1 MDIANL
7 MCSESD
13 KASLLE
19 RKGSRDSP
27 GSASPPAGLPD
38 APRQSP
44 LRHGAFQDTIATAVS
59 ATSQSTGPPSLRF
72 KNAKSLSDGHFARPA
87 LPASQAAIP
96 PWLAPA
102 HSDNFYGHSLSAV
115 GNQRKTSASTQQHL
129 PAPLDTST
137 ARLHQHQQQTAFVN
151 GWPAYYPSPS
161 PDRYAEQMGS
171 IAQGFHAYPHAAGPP
186 YANLMSD
193 TTRLPAGGAHSSYGP
208 SNSRQQQQQ
217 HHQHQATYDAGRRY
231 SMPASVGHH
240 GSLGADWFRQPPL
253 QPRSAD
259 ARAQQE
265 QHHPQRVT
273 NAPQAQHAS
282 PPFPRPANID
292 RRTSLASSLQQ
303 PIHKNLPGAAVPSS
317 SSSSSSLPSSSSLSP
332 SLLSSLASA
341 SRPSYHLPQHYQAQ
355 ALHRRDLPVTTT
367 TRRHSEDRP
376 VSSSQ
381 RAARAGP
388 FSAGPLDARE
398 SVAEAPH
405 SDDAGTLSPE
415 PETSYPPSPTHSD
428 GSYSAGATNQ
438 RDSHARRGSD
448 AAAMNHHDHSDS
460 HEDASDPDAD
470 ADSHFHRIVAM
481 ATIEFHQTG
490 KIKCPSCHK
499 DFSRLCN
506 FRSHFR
512 IHQVIRPFICNVCN
526 QQFLRKHDLNRHE
539 RIHAGIKPFRCD
551 RCGKGFV
558 RKDALRRHENMVP
571 DIQKFRCVAK

>member
-19 RKGSRDSP
+19 RKGSRDRSA
-27 GSASPPAGLPD
+27 SASPPSGLPD
-38 APRQSP
+38 APRHSP
-44 LRHGAFQDTIATAVS
+44 LQHGAFQDTNAVAAT
-59 ATSQSTGPPSLRF
+59 TQPTGPTSLRF
-72 KNAKSLSDGHFARPA
+72 KNGKSLSDGHFARPA
-87 LPASQAAIP
+87 LPASHAAIP
-96 PWLAPA
+96 PWVAPA
-102 HSDNFYGHSLSAV
+102 HSDNFYGHSLSAAA
-115 GNQRKTSASTQQHL
+115 GDQRKTSSSTQQHL

-137 ARLHQHQQQTAFVN
+137 ARLHQHQQHTAFVN

-171 IAQGFHAYPHAAGPP
+171 IAQGFHAYPHAAGAP
-186 YANLMSD
+186 YANLVSD
-193 TTRLPAGGAHSSYGP
+193 TRHTAGGACGP
-208 SNSRQQQQQ
+208 SNSQQ
-217 HHQHQATYDAGRRY
+217 HQHQHQHQHQAAYDAGRRY

-253 QPRSAD
+253 QPRTAD
-259 ARAQQE
+259 ARAQ

-282 PPFPRPANID
+282 SALPRSADFD
-292 RRTSLASSLQQ
+292 RRASLASSLQK
-303 PIHKNLPGAAVPSS
+303 PIEKNSSAAAV
-317 SSSSSSLPSSSSLSP
+317 PSSSSLSP
-332 SLLSSLASA
+332 SLLSSPAVT
-341 SRPSYHLPQHYQAQ
+341 SRPTYHLPQHYQAQ
-355 ALHRRDLPVTTT
+355 ALHRRDLPVTT
-367 TRRHSEDRP
+367 RRHSEDGP
-376 VSSSQ
+376 VSSRQ
-381 RAARAGP
+381 RPARAGP
-388 FSAGPLDARE
+388 FSAGLVDARE
-398 SVAEAPH
+398 SIAEAPH
-405 SDDAGTLSPE
+405 SDDAGTVSPE

-428 GSYSAGATNQ
+428 GSYSAGATTSQ
-438 RDSHARRGSD
+438 RDSHGRSGVARRGSD
-448 AAAMNHHDHSDS
+448 AAAMNHHDHADS
-460 HEDASDPDAD
+460 LEDASDPDAD

-481 ATIEFHQTG
+481 ATIEFHHTG